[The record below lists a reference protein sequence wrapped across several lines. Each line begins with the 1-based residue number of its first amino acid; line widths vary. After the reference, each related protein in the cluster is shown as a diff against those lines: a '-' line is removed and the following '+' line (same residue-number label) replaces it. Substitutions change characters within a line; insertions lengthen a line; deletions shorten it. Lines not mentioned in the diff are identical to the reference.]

1 VVSADQTQLA
11 FDWSCRIMSD
21 NGCGFPAPGLHSFL
35 FKPIAT
41 VGGFEFN
48 KVMLLALLTSIL
60 VVAFF
65 WAAFGKAKVIPGK
78 LQMVGEAGYD
88 FVRRGIVYETLG
100 KREGEKYVPIMVSL
114 FFFIWIMNIW
124 SVIPLAQ
131 FPVSS
136 VFAFPVV
143 LAVIVYVLWVSVTFK
158 RHGFV
163 GFFKNVTGYD
173 KSLGGVLPLV
183 MVIEFFS
190 NLVVR
195 PFTHAVRLFA
205 NMFAGH
211 LMLVMF
217 TVASWYLLNSYD
229 PRGRRLVRDDRR
241 HDPLR
246 AFRAGRPGVR
256 LRAAG
261 LLVPSGRARRAPLSH
276 RPTRPRTSGGQPP
289 PVQEREGRI
298 SMAATETLAAVT
310 GSLGSIG
317 YGLAAIGPGVGV
329 GIIFGNGTQALARQP
344 EAAGLIRANQILGFA
359 FCEALALIGIV
370 MPFVF
375 GN

>member
-1 VVSADQTQLA
+1 VSADQTQLA

-35 FKPIAT
+35 FQPIAE

-48 KVMLLALLTSIL
+48 KVMLLALITTVL

-65 WAAFGKAKVIPGK
+65 WAAFGKARVVPGK

-100 KREGEKYVPIMVSL
+100 KKEGEKYVPLMVSL

-136 VFAFPVV
+136 IIAFPVV
-143 LAVIVYVLWVSVTFK
+143 LAAIVWILWVSLTFK

-163 GFFKNVTGYD
+163 GGLKNLTGYD
-173 KSLGGVLPLV
+173 KSLGAVLPLV
-183 MVIEFFS
+183 MVIEFLS
-190 NLVVR
+190 NLFVR

-217 TVASWYLLNSYD
+217 TVASWYLLNSWMI
-229 PRGRRLVRDDRR
+229 P
-241 HDPLR
+241 
-246 AFRAGRPGVR
+246 
-256 LRAAG
+256 AAG
-261 LLVPSGRARRAPLSH
+261 ISFVMTITMILFELFVQAVQAYVFVLLACSYIQG
-276 RPTRPRTSGGQPP
+276 
-289 PVQEREGRI
+289 
-298 SMAATETLAAVT
+298 
-310 GSLGSIG
+310 
-317 YGLAAIGPGVGV
+317 
-329 GIIFGNGTQALARQP
+329 ALA
-344 EAAGLIRANQILGFA
+344 EHH
-359 FCEALALIGIV
+359 
-370 MPFVF
+370 
-375 GN
+375 